1 MRGNI
6 TMAELARAAGV
17 SMATASRALSDH
29 PKVAPATRARVQA
42 VASDLGYVHNAVART
57 LRTNRSYTL
66 GLVSDQIATTPYAG
80 RIILGAQEAAAR
92 QGWLLLLL
100 NSGGDPELERREIQT
115 LLQRQVDGLLYAA
128 MYHQVVTPPAALAQ
142 VPSVLLDARSDDASL
157 PSVVPDEVGGAR
169 AAVAEL
175 LRHGHRRIGFVTHG
189 DDIPATHGRLRG
201 YQAALLGAG
210 VPVDPSLVAVGSSTP
225 QGGYPAALAL
235 LDRPDRPTA
244 LFCFNDRMAM
254 GAYQAAVALGLRVPE
269 DVSVIGFD
277 NQESVADALR
287 PGLTTMALP
296 HYEMGVWAVEVVL
309 ARVLGQRV
317 GTDHADAGR
326 DDVERADGHS
336 DGHAVEHAVLPCPLV
351 VRESVAPPPPTG

>member
-42 VASDLGYVHNAVART
+42 VASDLGYVHNSVART

-100 NSGGDPELERREIQT
+100 NSGGDPQLERREIQT

-201 YQAALLGAG
+201 YQKALLAAG
-210 VPVDPSLVAVGSSTP
+210 VPVDPSLVAVGPSTP

-235 LDRPDRPTA
+235 LDRPDRPSA

-254 GAYQAAVALGLRVPE
+254 GAYQAAAALGLRVPE

-309 ARVLGQRV
+309 ARV
-317 GTDHADAGR
+317 HDA
-326 DDVERADGHS
+326 A
-336 DGHAVEHAVLPCPLV
+336 APVEHAVLPCPLV
-351 VRESVAPPPPTG
+351 VRESVAAPPPTG

>member
-1 MRGNI
+1 
-6 TMAELARAAGV
+6 MAELARAAGV

-29 PKVAPATRARVQA
+29 PRVAAGTRARVQS
-42 VASDLGYVHNAVART
+42 VAADLGYVHNTVART

-66 GLVSDQIATTPYAG
+66 GLISDQIATTPYAG
-80 RIILGAQEAAAR
+80 RIILGAQEAAAA

-128 MYHQVVTPPAALAQ
+128 MYHQVVSPPPLLTH
-142 VPSVLLDARSDDASL
+142 VPSVLLDARADDASL

-175 LRHGHRRIGFVTHG
+175 VRHGHRRIGLVTHA
-189 DDIPATHGRLRG
+189 DDIPATHGRLQG
-201 YQAALLGAG
+201 YREELLAAGL
-210 VPVDPSLVAVGSSTP
+210 PFDPSLVAVGPSTS

-235 LDRPDRPTA
+235 LERTDRPTA

-254 GAYQAAVALGLRVPE
+254 GAYQAAATLGLRVPE

-277 NQESVADALR
+277 NQETVADCLR

-296 HYEMGVWAVEVVL
+296 HYEMGVWAVEAVL
-309 ARVLGQRV
+309 ARIHQP
-317 GTDHADAGR
+317 DA
-326 DDVERADGHS
+326 
-336 DGHAVEHAVLPCPLV
+336 AVQHAVLGCPLV
-351 VRESVAPPPPTG
+351 VRESVAPPQP

>member
-42 VASDLGYVHNAVART
+42 VASDLGYVHNSVART

-100 NSGGDPELERREIQT
+100 NSGGDPQLERREIQT

-128 MYHQVVTPPAALAQ
+128 MYHQVVTPPAALAE

-201 YQAALLGAG
+201 YQEALLAAG
-210 VPVDPSLVAVGSSTP
+210 VPVDPSLVAVGPSTP

-235 LDRPDRPTA
+235 LDRPDRPSA

-254 GAYQAAVALGLRVPE
+254 GAYQAAAALGLRVPE

-309 ARVLGQRV
+309 ARV
-317 GTDHADAGR
+317 HDA
-326 DDVERADGHS
+326 A
-336 DGHAVEHAVLPCPLV
+336 APVEHAVLPCPLV
-351 VRESVAPPPPTG
+351 VRESVAAPPPTG

>member
-1 MRGNI
+1 MVHRPAKL
-6 TMAELARAAGV
+6 TMADIAKLAGV

-29 PKVAPATRARVQA
+29 PKVAAATRTRVQA
-42 VASDLGYVHNAVART
+42 VAADLGYVHNTAARS
-57 LRTNRSYTL
+57 LRTQRSYTL

-80 RIILGAQEAAAR
+80 RIILGAQEAAAA
-92 QGWLLLLL
+92 QGWVLLLL

-128 MYHQVVTPPAALAQ
+128 MYHQVVTPPATLAE

-175 LRHGHRRIGFVTHG
+175 LRHGHRRIGFVTHT
-189 DDIPATHGRLRG
+189 DDIPATHGRLQG
-201 YQAALLGAG
+201 YREALLEAG
-210 VPVDPSLVAVGSSTP
+210 VPVDPSLVAAGASTP

-235 LDRPDRPTA
+235 LDRADRPTA
-244 LFCFNDRMAM
+244 LFCFNDRVAM
-254 GAYQAAVALGLRVPE
+254 GAYQAAATLGLRVPD

-277 NQESVADALR
+277 NQEAVADGLR

-296 HYEMGVWAVEVVL
+296 HYEMGVWAVEALL
-309 ARVLGQRV
+309 ARIH
-317 GTDHADAGR
+317 DADA
-326 DDVERADGHS
+326 
-336 DGHAVEHAVLPCPLV
+336 AVEHAVLPCPLV
-351 VRESVAPPPPTG
+351 TRESVVPPPSG

>member
-42 VASDLGYVHNAVART
+42 VASDLGYVHNSVART

-201 YQAALLGAG
+201 YQEALLAAG
-210 VPVDPSLVAVGSSTP
+210 VPVDPSLVAVGPSTP

-235 LDRPDRPTA
+235 LDRPDRPSA

-254 GAYQAAVALGLRVPE
+254 GAYQAAAALGLRVPE

-309 ARVLGQRV
+309 ARV
-317 GTDHADAGR
+317 HDA
-326 DDVERADGHS
+326 A
-336 DGHAVEHAVLPCPLV
+336 APVEHAVLPCPLV